1 MLTQQ
6 LERAPERNLYQTD
19 ADENNEPQNELV
31 SYSARLSK
39 EDDEVVTVTYKKP
52 ATRQK
57 TTGLIID
64 YVGCLNANEAER
76 KQWLKLF
83 KRLRSLGAS
92 ICVMYHD
99 LAEDAAWFLPVAKL
113 MESGHIDAIE
123 IVSPA
128 TFSASATSSDVSRAT
143 ERLNMY
149 PDSCLYVTSDVD
161 SVSEGTS
168 IGCASYMHTSTIESI
183 EFVRSVFNNE

>member
-6 LERAPERNLYQTD
+6 LERPAERNLSCSGTH
-19 ADENNEPQNELV
+19 ENDVPRNELV

-52 ATRQK
+52 AARQK

-64 YVGCLNANEAER
+64 YAGCLNTNDAER

-83 KRLRSLGAS
+83 KHLHSLGAS

-113 MESGHIDAIE
+113 LESGHVDAIE
-123 IVSPA
+123 IVIPGSFNACA
-128 TFSASATSSDVSRAT
+128 TANDVSRAT

-149 PDSCLYVTSDVD
+149 PDSCLYITSDVD
-161 SVSEGTS
+161 SVSEGMS
-168 IGCASYMHTSTIESI
+168 MGCASYMHTSAIESI
-183 EFVRSVFNNE
+183 EFVRSVFNDD

>member
-6 LERAPERNLYQTD
+6 LERTADQSPYQFD
-19 ADENNEPQNELV
+19 ADENNEPHNELV
-31 SYSARLSK
+31 SYSARLSQ
-39 EDDEVVTVTYKKP
+39 EDDEVVTVIYKKP
-52 ATRQK
+52 AAHQK

-83 KRLRSLGAS
+83 KHLHSLGAS

-113 MESGHIDAIE
+113 MESGHVDAIE
-123 IVSPA
+123 IVSPSA
-128 TFSASATSSDVSRAT
+128 FSAHATSSDVSRAT

-149 PDSCLYVTSDVD
+149 PDSCLYVTSDID
-161 SVSEGTS
+161 SVNGGTS
-168 IGCASYMHTSTIESI
+168 IGCASHMHTSAIESI
-183 EFVRSVFNNE
+183 EFVRSVFINE

>member
-83 KRLRSLGAS
+83 KHLRSLGAS

-161 SVSEGTS
+161 SVSEGIS

>member
-6 LERAPERNLYQTD
+6 LERAPEHNLYQSD
-19 ADENNEPQNELV
+19 ADENNESQNELV

-83 KRLRSLGAS
+83 KHLRSLGAS